1 VIKKLYIRDF
11 ALIDELSVGMQPG
24 LNILTGQTGAGKSII
39 IGALNM
45 ILGERA
51 DTDVI
56 RHGADKA
63 ITEAEIYIGQHEPI
77 RKLLDDN
84 AVEYRED
91 LILRREIRSSGSRG
105 FINDTPVTITVLKA
119 VGDYLVDLHGQH
131 DHQLLLKPEHH
142 RVVVDSFGSLDAVT
156 ADYRE
161 AYEDFRDLERELRA
175 LKRRE
180 RDLRD
185 KLQLYEFQVQE
196 LDEAELEEGE
206 EAELHEELRVLDNAE
221 DLDQHAAH
229 IVELSSD
236 GEVNAM
242 DLLHEIK
249 DQLRDIARIDSDFEN
264 YIEEIEA
271 ARISVQEM
279 ARFTEQYRNGIEFN
293 PQRLEKIR
301 SRLTELNRLQ
311 KKYTRTIPE
320 LIAYHKEI
328 QKEVDL
334 AQNFDLEI
342 EKLEKKLDAQ
352 REVLKKAALKLHDER
367 IAIGEELST
376 DIAGELHQLGMNDA
390 QFQVQVDWLTDEGK
404 DIEIEGQAVSC
415 TEHGADD
422 IEFYIATNKGE
433 GMKALAKIAS
443 GGEISRVMLALKT
456 ILAKQQSLPVM
467 IFDEIDSGISGEV
480 SSKVGRKM
488 RALAEHCQILAI
500 THQPQ
505 IASQAH
511 THYQVQ
517 KHERDGRTV
526 TRITALSEDE
536 HIREVASLM
545 SGTEVTE
552 ASMESA
558 RELIGQAS

>member
-1 VIKKLYIRDF
+1 LIKKLYIRDF
-11 ALIDELSVGMQPG
+11 ALIDELSVTMQPG

-56 RHGADKA
+56 RHGKDKA
-63 ITEAEIYIGQHEPI
+63 ITEAEIHIGEHAAI
-77 RKLLDDN
+77 RDLLEEN
-84 AVEYRED
+84 AVEYSED

-142 RVVVDSFGSLDAVT
+142 RVVVDSFGALESASL
-156 ADYRE
+156 
-161 AYEDFRDLERELRA
+161 AYKEEYEGYRDLERELRA

-196 LDEAELEEGE
+196 LDEADLKEGE
-206 EAELHEELRVLDNAE
+206 EEELHEELRVLDNAE
-221 DLDQHAAH
+221 DLDQHAGR
-229 IVELSSD
+229 ITSMSSD
-236 GEVNAM
+236 GDVNVM

-249 DQLRDIARIDSDFEN
+249 DELRDIARIDSDFET

-279 ARFTEQYRNGIEFN
+279 ARFTEKYRNSIEFN

-301 SRLTELNRLQ
+301 GRLSELNRLQ

-342 EKLEKKLDAQ
+342 EKLQEKLDDQ
-352 REVLKKAALKLHDER
+352 REKLKEAAIKLHDKR
-367 IAIGEELST
+367 IEIGKGLSV
-376 DIAGELHQLGMNDA
+376 DIAGELHALGMKDA
-390 QFQVQVDWLTDEGK
+390 QFEVRVDWLTDEGK
-404 DIEIEGQAVSC
+404 DIEIDGQAVSC
-415 TEHGADD
+415 TEYGADD

-488 RALAEHCQILAI
+488 RALAAHCQILAI

-526 TRITALSEDE
+526 TRITQLSEE
-536 HIREVASLM
+536 QHIHEVASLM
-545 SGTEVTE
+545 SGTEITE
-552 ASMESA
+552 ASLESA
-558 RELIGQAS
+558 RELIGQAG